1 MGKWLFLHVMR
12 KCNLKETI
20 SPLTLFFR
28 REVLKAIGADLKD
41 ELHYSREMIE
51 EHPKNYQVIKL
62 I

>member
-1 MGKWLFLHVMR
+1 MR

-51 EHPKNYQVIKL
+51 EHPKNYQVIEL

>member
-1 MGKWLFLHVMR
+1 MGKWLFPHVRR

-20 SPLTLFFR
+20 STLSLFFR